1 MSKFNKR
8 KIAAT
13 LAFASLFSGKSQ
25 AMETKSSQRDSR
37 GAGSKINSTTNKKGL
52 PFWARVLIPFG
63 VTGAVLEAYNEV
75 IALARGDKPKT
86 LFTGKYS
93 FTELARSR
101 NKKKASEIKN
111 DKDLK
116 ENMEKVTGAIYKNNC
131 LEETYSKWGKET
143 FEKFNKNKKDFEH
156 KKVESVD
163 LYTIIDENNPN
174 FDEIKQFIILNVSPR
189 TFSAAK
195 KLGKKIVPVL
205 QIQIKQSGEMK
216 ICLYFAC
223 EDKFEDYLNG
233 CFIVYDHGLPFDIAK
248 SE

>member
-1 MSKFNKR
+1 MSKLGRNRKG
-8 KIAAT
+8 KIAVILLSA
-13 LAFASLFSGKSQ
+13 LACSANTSAK
-25 AMETKSSQRDSR
+25 
-37 GAGSKINSTTNKKGL
+37 N
-52 PFWARVLIPFG
+52 FG
-63 VTGAVLEAYNEV
+63 VKNFDSPRQTLEV
-75 IALARGDKPKT
+75 ARGSGSNYDKLTKQI
-86 LFTGKYS
+86 LSKNQK
-93 FTELARSR
+93 LAMTILASIVGVTVIGLTIWGVIR
-101 NKKKASEIKN
+101 NKNNEKASEIKN

-116 ENMEKVTGAIYKNNC
+116 ENMEKVTGAIYKNNY
-131 LEETYSKWGKET
+131 LEETYSTWGKET

-189 TFSAAK
+189 IFSAAK